1 MPQRS
6 KGDRDQVTVR
16 PPKQLGVKKVAEK
29 AGYNNTSQF
38 VSDFLALALG
48 HPELVEGPNVKKGQ
62 ESLPGMPNEQDPRGA
77 LTSLLSELLARQERA
92 DERQVAPA
100 A

>member
-6 KGDRDQVTVR
+6 KGDRDHVTVR
-16 PPKQLGVKKVAEK
+16 PPKVLGVKEIAEK
-29 AGYNNTSQF
+29 AGYTTSQL

-48 HPELVEGPNVKKGQ
+48 HPELVEGPNRVKGQ
-62 ESLPGMPNEQDPRGA
+62 ATSLPGMPTEQELRAA
-77 LTSLLSELLARQERA
+77 LADILARQQQV

>member
-16 PPKQLGVKKVAEK
+16 PPKELGVKKIAEK

-48 HPELVEGPNVKKGQ
+48 HPELVEGPNLKKGQ
-62 ESLPGMPNEQDPRGA
+62 SSTLPGMPSEQELRTA
-77 LTSLLSELLARQERA
+77 LADLLARQDSA

>member
-6 KGDRDQVTVR
+6 KGDRDHVTVR

-48 HPELVEGPNVKKGQ
+48 HPELVEGPNLKNAQ
-62 ESLPGMPNEQDPRGA
+62 ASLPGISDERDPRGA
-77 LTSLLSELLARQERA
+77 LTDLLAELLARQESA

>member
-6 KGDRDQVTVR
+6 KGDRDHVTVR
-16 PPKQLGVKKVAEK
+16 PPKQLGVKELAEK
-29 AGYNNTSQF
+29 AGYSTSQL

-48 HPELVEGPNVKKGQ
+48 HPELVEGPNQPKGGQ
-62 ESLPGMPNEQDPRGA
+62 ASLPGMPNEQELRRA
-77 LTSLLSELLARQERA
+77 LTELVAGQEAGA

>member
-6 KGDRDQVTVR
+6 KGDRDHVTVR
-16 PPKQLGVKKVAEK
+16 PPKELGVKEIAEK
-29 AGYNNTSQF
+29 AGYTTSQF

-48 HPELVEGPNVKKGQ
+48 HPELVEGPNRTKGQ
-62 ESLPGMPNEQDPRGA
+62 ATSLPGMPTEKELRAA
-77 LTSLLSELLARQERA
+77 LADLLARKELS

>member
-6 KGDRDQVTVR
+6 KGDRDHVTVR
-16 PPKQLGVKKVAEK
+16 PPKELGVKEIAEK
-29 AGYNNTSQF
+29 AGYTTSQF

-48 HPELVEGPNVKKGQ
+48 RPELVEGPNRTKGQ
-62 ESLPGMPNEQDPRGA
+62 ATSLPGMPTEQELRTA
-77 LTSLLSELLARQERA
+77 LADLLARQELS